1 MDSVLTSEL
10 TRDTNIVWFFAWTAD
25 SRTKS
30 LDPVLRHPLHG
41 EFLALFGTVEKIKVD
56 QLLVGNAS
64 LITWTEEG
72 TMYRAPTKKLEWRA
86 EARRYVGLTLV
97 ESNRMN

>member
-1 MDSVLTSEL
+1 MCYATHFMVSFL
-10 TRDTNIVWFFAWTAD
+10 RFF
-25 SRTKS
+25 R
-30 LDPVLRHPLHG
+30 
-41 EFLALFGTVEKIKVD
+41 TVEKIKVD

-72 TMYRAPTKKLEWRA
+72 TMYRAPTKKLECRD

-97 ESNRMN
+97 EGNRMN